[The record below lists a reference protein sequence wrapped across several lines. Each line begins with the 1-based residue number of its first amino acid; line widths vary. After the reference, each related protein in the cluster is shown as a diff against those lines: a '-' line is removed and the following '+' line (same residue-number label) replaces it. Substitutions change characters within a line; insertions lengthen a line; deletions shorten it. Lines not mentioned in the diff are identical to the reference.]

1 MITMKQ
7 NIITIENNYQEL
19 DIFFQNNGIKTVM
32 LVCGSSYKRLNI
44 SKYFEDVTIRLGI
57 NIVFFS
63 DFQPNPEYDSVVQ
76 GVSLFNEKKCDAII
90 AVGGGSAMD
99 VAKCIKLFATMDS
112 NESYLKQTIEPNDI
126 KYLAIPTT
134 AGTGSEATR
143 YAVIYHK
150 GEKQSIT
157 DSSCIPS
164 TVVFDI
170 SALKSLPEYQKK
182 VTMLDALCH
191 SLESFWSVNSTD
203 ESKEYS
209 KKALKLILDYFES
222 YISNEDIGNEKMLLA
237 SNYAGKAIDITQ
249 TTAGH
254 AMCYKL
260 TSMYKIPHGHAV
272 ALCVKVLWK
281 YMVNHTSLCID
292 SRGKEYL
299 DSMFLD
305 IAKSM
310 NCKAVEDAI
319 EKYDYILERLNL
331 STPDIM
337 SSEDFNILKSSVNIE
352 RLNNN
357 PVKLT
362 EDVLEMLYH
371 QILDKKDVICK

>member
-1 MITMKQ
+1 MEQ
-7 NIITIENNYQEL
+7 NIITVKNAYT
-19 DIFFQNNGIKTVM
+19 DIDVFFQSNGIKTVM
-32 LVCGSSYKRLNI
+32 IVCGSSYKNLNVR
-44 SKYFEDVTIRLGI
+44 KYFDNITSRLGI
-57 NIVFFS
+57 NIVYFS
-63 DFQPNPEYDSVVQ
+63 DFQPNPEYVSVVR
-76 GVSLFNEKKCDAII
+76 GISVFNENKCEAII

-112 NESYLKQTIEPNDI
+112 NESYLKQIIVPNDI

-143 YAVIYHK
+143 YAVIYHD

-170 SALKSLPEYQKK
+170 SVLESLPEYQKK

-191 SLESFWSVNSTD
+191 SIESFWSVNSTD

-209 KKALKLILDYFES
+209 KHALQLILEYFEL
-222 YISNEDIGNEKMLLA
+222 YISNDDIGNEKMLLA
-237 SNYAGKAIDITQ
+237 SNYAGKAINITQ

-254 AMCYKL
+254 AMAYKL

-272 ALCVKVLWK
+272 ALCVKVLWA
-281 YMVNHTSLCID
+281 YMVNNTRFCID

-299 DSMFLD
+299 DTVFLD
-305 IAKSM
+305 IADSM
-310 NCKAVEDAI
+310 GCKTVAESLD
-319 EKYDYILERLNL
+319 KYNYIFKKMNL
-331 STPDIM
+331 LTPDIM
-337 SSEDFNILKSSVNIE
+337 SSEDFTILKSSVNVE

-371 QILDKKDVICK
+371 QILDK